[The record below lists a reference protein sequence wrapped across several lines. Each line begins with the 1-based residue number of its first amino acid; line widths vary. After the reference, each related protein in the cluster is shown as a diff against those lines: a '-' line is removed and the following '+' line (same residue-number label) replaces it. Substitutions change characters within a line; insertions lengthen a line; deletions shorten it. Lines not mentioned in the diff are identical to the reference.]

1 MTPDSRT
8 LRGSLA
14 AATAMTAVGSSAAVS
29 PLLAAYPLLAG
40 QGWRYLA
47 AGLILLLPGRR
58 LPPPPRLTTRQR
70 GRVLALAATGMAGFN
85 VCLLNAVAHADAAT
99 VGAVIG
105 ATPVLLAVTGPL
117 LDRRRPSARI
127 AVSSLLTVAGVL
139 LIQNHSTA
147 ATPTG
152 LLYTAGALACE
163 CCFSLL
169 AVPLL
174 PRPRPAPPLRPR
186 LPDRRSA
193 PGGHLRPPRRR
204 PRPPHLPTPTEA
216 LALSYLTLVVTA
228 LAFFLWYAGVARLGV
243 DRAGLFAGLV
253 PLAAVLLGALL
264 GTTQLTPPV
273 LLGAA
278 LVGAAVALGVTP
290 PPQRRPADTSWIRR
304 ALLSGRQSP
313 NRAQSI
319 GYRFAISVASSK
331 SKESPSGRRGCCT
344 PRSGSGSPVSCSCA
358 SSAA

>member
-152 LLYTAGALACE
+152 LLYAAGALACE

-174 PRPRPAPPLRPR
+174 PVLGPRRLSALACLTAAPL
-186 LPDRRSA
+186 LAAASA
-193 PGGHLRPPRRR
+193 LLEGGHALR
-204 PRPPHLPTPTEA
+204 LPTPTEA
-216 LALSYLTLVVTA
+216 LALSYLTVVVTA

-243 DRAGLFAGLV
+243 DRAGLFAGLI
-253 PLAAVLLGALL
+253 PLAAALLGALL
-264 GTTQLTPPV
+264 GTAPLTPPV

-278 LVGAAVALGVTP
+278 LVGAAVAFGS
-290 PPQRRPADTSWIRR
+290 A
-304 ALLSGRQSP
+304 
-313 NRAQSI
+313 
-319 GYRFAISVASSK
+319 
-331 SKESPSGRRGCCT
+331 T
-344 PRSGSGSPVSCSCA
+344 PRSATARDARAGVKGPREPLRPTASPDHG
-358 SSAA
+358 